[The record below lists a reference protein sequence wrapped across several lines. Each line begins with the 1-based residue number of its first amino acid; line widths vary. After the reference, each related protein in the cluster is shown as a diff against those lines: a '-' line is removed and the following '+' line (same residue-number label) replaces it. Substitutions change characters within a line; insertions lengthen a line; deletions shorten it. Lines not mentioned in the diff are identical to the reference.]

1 MNTDFLIRKKEY
13 LSMLES
19 SRYMCER
26 NGLDMHM
33 QTLPEV
39 TEADRERCKNHVT
52 GHIRLMRKST
62 PEYYQAVADTLAA
75 NNSVLLYLYEN
86 FDVFGRYG
94 DKKLK
99 DELSEKNIKLGGN
112 VGESVAGTNA
122 AVMSA
127 RSPSS
132 TWVIGD
138 EHYLVAFKPYVTF
151 AFRIKGKYSR
161 NGYVMLITYKENF
174 DERIYN
180 LFKLLEST
188 ETIITTGHVTKDVI
202 MRDIVQRNE
211 YSRGSTNDIVIMVD
225 NSCSVTFANDM
236 FYDFY
241 NYHPQETINS
251 FLGDI
256 CPELMSLVSKIAEGK
271 KVIGKPV
278 ELVHPNGSR
287 EQYFADCSIINTN
300 MRQFGA
306 LITIYKGKIKKEEKP
321 ADGNHARYTFDD
333 LIGVSDNFVQL
344 KRFAERIS
352 ATSSPILIQGESGT
366 GKELFANAIHCTSQR
381 KDKPF
386 VAVNCAA
393 IPRDLIGSELFGYV
407 GGSFTGANRTGAK
420 GKFELADGGTLFLDE
435 IGEMPVEMQSV
446 LLRALEENCIT
457 RIGATKPINV
467 DVRIITAT
475 NKDLTKCIADGSFR
489 ADLYYRLNVIN
500 LTMIPLRRR
509 RADIKE
515 LAEYFLERFAHENGK
530 NIHEISPAAVV
541 AMTEYDWPG
550 NVRELRNCMEYSVIV
565 CKSDCIEFE
574 DLPQSIT
581 NLERADESAKAAEP
595 EGTEFRM
602 MSDFFTKQRLEMAKK
617 LMVEFKG
624 NKSKVA
630 QEMGVSRSTLY
641 RILNGAEDT
650 HSDK

>member
-1 MNTDFLIRKKEY
+1 MNTDFLVREKEY

-33 QTLPEV
+33 QALPEV

-62 PEYYQAVADTLAA
+62 PEYYQAVAETLAA

-94 DKKLK
+94 NKKLK
-99 DELSEKNIKLGGN
+99 DELFEKNIKLGGN

-127 RSPSS
+127 RSPNS

-138 EHYLVAFKPYVTF
+138 EHYLDAFKPYVTF

-161 NGYVMLITYKENF
+161 NGYVMIITYKENF

-202 MRDIVQRNE
+202 MRDIMQRNE

-278 ELVHPNGSR
+278 DLVHPNGSR

-300 MRQFGA
+300 LRQFGA

-321 ADGNHARYTFDD
+321 ADGNYARYTFDD

-344 KRFAERIS
+344 KRFAQQIS

-407 GGSFTGANRTGAK
+407 GGSFTGASRTGAK

-446 LLRALEENCIT
+446 LLRALEDNCIT

-565 CKSDCIEFE
+565 CKSDCIELE

-581 NLERADESAKAAEP
+581 NLERADGSAKAAEP
-595 EGTEFRM
+595 EGTELRI

>member
-1 MNTDFLIRKKEY
+1 
-13 LSMLES
+13 
-19 SRYMCER
+19 
-26 NGLDMHM
+26 MHT

-138 EHYLVAFKPYVTF
+138 EHYLDAFKPYVTF

-161 NGYVMLITYKENF
+161 NGYIMIITYKENF

-211 YSRGSTNDIVIMVD
+211 YSRGRTNDIVIMVD

-321 ADGNHARYTFDD
+321 ADGNYARYTFDD

-595 EGTEFRM
+595 EGTELRM

>member
-1 MNTDFLIRKKEY
+1 MNTDFLIREKEY

-33 QTLPEV
+33 QALPEV

-62 PEYYQAVADTLAA
+62 PEYYQAVAETLVA

-99 DELSEKNIKLGGN
+99 DELFEKNIKLGGN

-127 RSPSS
+127 RSPNS

-138 EHYLVAFKPYVTF
+138 EHYLDAFKPYVTF

-161 NGYVMLITYKENF
+161 NGYVMIITYKENF

-202 MRDIVQRNE
+202 MRDIMQRNE

-278 ELVHPNGSR
+278 DLVHPNGSR

-300 MRQFGA
+300 LRQFGA

-321 ADGNHARYTFDD
+321 ADGNYARYTFDD

-344 KRFAERIS
+344 KRFAEQIS

-407 GGSFTGANRTGAK
+407 GGSFTGASRTGAK

-446 LLRALEENCIT
+446 LLRALEDNCIT

-581 NLERADESAKAAEP
+581 NLERADESDKAAEP
-595 EGTEFRM
+595 DGTELRM

>member
-1 MNTDFLIRKKEY
+1 MNTDFLIREKEY

-33 QTLPEV
+33 QALPEV

-99 DELSEKNIKLGGN
+99 DELFEKNIKLGGN

-127 RSPSS
+127 RSPNS

-138 EHYLVAFKPYVTF
+138 EHYLDAFKPYVTF

-161 NGYVMLITYKENF
+161 NGYIMIITYKENF

-202 MRDIVQRNE
+202 MRDIMQRNE

-278 ELVHPNGSR
+278 DLVHPNGSR

-300 MRQFGA
+300 LRQFGA

-321 ADGNHARYTFDD
+321 ADGNYARYTFDD

-344 KRFAERIS
+344 KRFAEQIS

-407 GGSFTGANRTGAK
+407 GGSFTGASRTGAK

-446 LLRALEENCIT
+446 LLRALEDNCIT

-565 CKSDCIEFE
+565 CKSDCIELE

-581 NLERADESAKAAEP
+581 NLERADGSAKAAEP
-595 EGTEFRM
+595 EGTELRI

>member
-1 MNTDFLIRKKEY
+1 MNTDFLVREKEY

-19 SRYMCER
+19 SRYMCEK

-33 QTLPEV
+33 QALPEV

-62 PEYYQAVADTLAA
+62 PEYYQAVAETLAA

-99 DELSEKNIKLGGN
+99 DELFEKNIKLGGN

-127 RSPSS
+127 RSPNS

-138 EHYLVAFKPYVTF
+138 EHYLDAFKPYVTF

-161 NGYVMLITYKENF
+161 NGYVMIITYKENF

-202 MRDIVQRNE
+202 MRDIMQRNE

-278 ELVHPNGSR
+278 DLVHPNGSR

-300 MRQFGA
+300 LRQFGA

-321 ADGNHARYTFDD
+321 ADGNYARYTFDD

-344 KRFAERIS
+344 KRFAEQIS

-407 GGSFTGANRTGAK
+407 GGSFTGASRTGAK

-446 LLRALEENCIT
+446 LLRALEDNCIT

-565 CKSDCIEFE
+565 CKSDCIELE

-581 NLERADESAKAAEP
+581 NLERADGSAKAAEP
-595 EGTEFRM
+595 EGTELRI

>member
-138 EHYLVAFKPYVTF
+138 EHYLDAFKPYVTF

-161 NGYVMLITYKENF
+161 NGYVMIITYKENF

-321 ADGNHARYTFDD
+321 ADGNYARYTFDD

-475 NKDLTKCIADGSFR
+475 NKDLTKCIAVGSFR

-595 EGTEFRM
+595 EGTELRM

>member
-127 RSPSS
+127 RSPCS

-138 EHYLVAFKPYVTF
+138 EHYLDAFKPYVTF

-366 GKELFANAIHCTSQR
+366 GKELFANAIHCTSQC

-581 NLERADESAKAAEP
+581 NLERADESDKAAEP
-595 EGTEFRM
+595 EGPELRM

>member
-138 EHYLVAFKPYVTF
+138 EHYLDAFKPYVTF

-475 NKDLTKCIADGSFR
+475 NKDLTKCIAVGSFR

-581 NLERADESAKAAEP
+581 NLERADESDKAAEP
-595 EGTEFRM
+595 EGPELRM

>member
-138 EHYLVAFKPYVTF
+138 EHYLDAFKPYVTF

-321 ADGNHARYTFDD
+321 ADGNYARYTFDD

-595 EGTEFRM
+595 EGTELRM

>member
-127 RSPSS
+127 RSPCS

-138 EHYLVAFKPYVTF
+138 EHYLDAFKPYVTF

-202 MRDIVQRNE
+202 MRDVVQRNE

-581 NLERADESAKAAEP
+581 NLERADESDKAAEP
-595 EGTEFRM
+595 EGPELRM

>member
-138 EHYLVAFKPYVTF
+138 EHYLDAFKPYVTF

-161 NGYVMLITYKENF
+161 NGYVMIITYKENF

-446 LLRALEENCIT
+446 LLRALEENYIT

-581 NLERADESAKAAEP
+581 NLERVDESAKAPEP
-595 EGTEFRM
+595 EGTELRM

>member
-1 MNTDFLIRKKEY
+1 MNTDFLIREKEY

-33 QTLPEV
+33 QALPEV

-62 PEYYQAVADTLAA
+62 PEYYQAVAETLVA

-99 DELSEKNIKLGGN
+99 DELFEKNIKLGGN

-127 RSPSS
+127 RSPNS

-138 EHYLVAFKPYVTF
+138 EHYLDAFKPYVTF

-161 NGYVMLITYKENF
+161 NGYVMIITYKENF

-202 MRDIVQRNE
+202 MRDIMQRNE

-278 ELVHPNGSR
+278 DLVHPNGSR

-300 MRQFGA
+300 LRQFGA

-321 ADGNHARYTFDD
+321 ADGNYARYTFDD

-344 KRFAERIS
+344 KRFAEQIS

-407 GGSFTGANRTGAK
+407 GGSFTGASRTGAK

-446 LLRALEENCIT
+446 LLRALEDNCIT

-565 CKSDCIEFE
+565 CKSDCIELE

-581 NLERADESAKAAEP
+581 NLERADGSAKAAEP
-595 EGTEFRM
+595 EGTELRI

>member
-94 DKKLK
+94 NKKLK

-138 EHYLVAFKPYVTF
+138 EHYLDAFKPYVTF

-321 ADGNHARYTFDD
+321 ADGNYARYTFDD

-595 EGTEFRM
+595 EGTELRM

>member
-138 EHYLVAFKPYVTF
+138 EHYLDAFKPYVTF

-161 NGYVMLITYKENF
+161 NGYVMIITYKENF

>member
-1 MNTDFLIRKKEY
+1 MNTDFLIRKKEN

-94 DKKLK
+94 NKKLK

-138 EHYLVAFKPYVTF
+138 EHYLDAFKPYVTF

-581 NLERADESAKAAEP
+581 NLERVDESAKAAEP
-595 EGTEFRM
+595 EGTELRM

>member
-138 EHYLVAFKPYVTF
+138 EHYLDAFKPYVTF

-161 NGYVMLITYKENF
+161 NGYVMIITYKENF

-581 NLERADESAKAAEP
+581 NLERADESDKAAEP
-595 EGTEFRM
+595 EGPELRM

>member
-1 MNTDFLIRKKEY
+1 MNTDFLIREKEY

-33 QTLPEV
+33 QALPEV

-62 PEYYQAVADTLAA
+62 PEYYQAVAETLVA

-99 DELSEKNIKLGGN
+99 DELFEKNIKLGGN

-127 RSPSS
+127 RSPNS

-138 EHYLVAFKPYVTF
+138 EHYLDAFKPYVTF

-161 NGYVMLITYKENF
+161 NGYVMIITYKENF

-202 MRDIVQRNE
+202 MRDIMQRNE

-278 ELVHPNGSR
+278 DLVHPNGSR

-300 MRQFGA
+300 LRQFGA

-321 ADGNHARYTFDD
+321 ADGNYARYTFDD

-344 KRFAERIS
+344 KRFAEQIS

-407 GGSFTGANRTGAK
+407 GGSFTGASRTGAK

-446 LLRALEENCIT
+446 LLRALEDNCIT

-565 CKSDCIEFE
+565 CKSDCIELE

-595 EGTEFRM
+595 EGTELRM

>member
-1 MNTDFLIRKKEY
+1 MNTDFLIREKEY

-33 QTLPEV
+33 QALPEV
-39 TEADRERCKNHVT
+39 TEDDRERCKNHVT

-99 DELSEKNIKLGGN
+99 DELFEKNIKLGGN

-127 RSPSS
+127 RSPNS

-138 EHYLVAFKPYVTF
+138 EHYLDAFKPYVTF

-161 NGYVMLITYKENF
+161 NGYVMIITYKENF
-174 DERIYN
+174 DERIYK

-202 MRDIVQRNE
+202 MRDIMQRNE

-278 ELVHPNGSR
+278 DLVHPNGSR

-300 MRQFGA
+300 LRQFGA

-321 ADGNHARYTFDD
+321 ADGNYARYTFDD

-344 KRFAERIS
+344 KRFAEQIS

-407 GGSFTGANRTGAK
+407 GGSFTGASRTGAK

-565 CKSDCIEFE
+565 CKSDCIELE

-581 NLERADESAKAAEP
+581 NLERADGSAKAAEP
-595 EGTEFRM
+595 EGTELRI

>member
-1 MNTDFLIRKKEY
+1 MNTDFLIREKEY

-33 QTLPEV
+33 QALPEV

-62 PEYYQAVADTLAA
+62 PEYYQAVAETLVA

-99 DELSEKNIKLGGN
+99 DELFEKNIKLGGN

-127 RSPSS
+127 RSPNS

-138 EHYLVAFKPYVTF
+138 EHYLDAFKPYVTF

-161 NGYVMLITYKENF
+161 NGYVMIITYKENF

-202 MRDIVQRNE
+202 MRDIMQRNE

-278 ELVHPNGSR
+278 DLVHPNGSR

-300 MRQFGA
+300 LRQFGA

-321 ADGNHARYTFDD
+321 ADGNYARYTFDD

-344 KRFAERIS
+344 KRFAEQIS

-407 GGSFTGANRTGAK
+407 GGSFTGASRTGAK

-446 LLRALEENCIT
+446 LLRALEDNCIT

-565 CKSDCIEFE
+565 CKSDCIELE

-595 EGTEFRM
+595 EGTELRI

>member
-138 EHYLVAFKPYVTF
+138 EHYLDAFKPYVTF

-161 NGYVMLITYKENF
+161 NGYVMIITYKENF

-595 EGTEFRM
+595 EGPELRM

>member
-138 EHYLVAFKPYVTF
+138 EHYLDAFKPYVTF

-161 NGYVMLITYKENF
+161 NGYVMIITYKENF

-306 LITIYKGKIKKEEKP
+306 LITIYKGKIKKEGKP

-333 LIGVSDNFVQL
+333 LIGVSDNFMQL

-500 LTMIPLRRR
+500 LTMIPLRWR

-595 EGTEFRM
+595 EGTELRM

>member
-1 MNTDFLIRKKEY
+1 MNTDFLIREKEY

-33 QTLPEV
+33 QALPEV

-112 VGESVAGTNA
+112 VGESIAGTNA

-127 RSPSS
+127 RSPNS

-138 EHYLVAFKPYVTF
+138 EHYLDAFKPYVTF

-321 ADGNHARYTFDD
+321 ADGNYARYTFDD
-333 LIGVSDNFVQL
+333 LIGISDNFVQL
-344 KRFAERIS
+344 KRFAEQIS

-407 GGSFTGANRTGAK
+407 GGSFTGASRTGAK

-446 LLRALEENCIT
+446 LLRALEDNCIT

-565 CKSDCIEFE
+565 CKSDCIELE

-595 EGTEFRM
+595 EGTELRM